1 MSDASMPRP
10 TPLLAILLSLVAA
23 HRPAFRQTRP
33 YQRCVALVLGQVCAL
48 GRHTL
53 TQVLLALG
61 LSQADWSG
69 FYRLLSRPRLDYDQ
83 LARRFLLETLFA
95 VAADTPYV
103 VALDGVQIP
112 RSSQRMV
119 GTSWLKAPRT
129 PPWKPGI
136 HRAQRFVHLAWLP
149 PANALGYSRAIPLRL
164 DPALPATAV
173 RPAAQPAQK
182 EWEVGLAQLRWL
194 RACLDD
200 AGRVGQRVLAVAD
213 SVYGPATMW
222 MALPERVTLLTR
234 CARNRALFALPPATA
249 GPGRP
254 RKYGARAPTPTEWL
268 QVRPGWQHTTLQV
281 RGRAIGL
288 TYRIAGPYLVKP
300 APSQPLYLL
309 VVKGVSRKNGAL
321 RDPTFWLVSAVHDGA
336 GAWVLPVPAT
346 DLLLAAWQRWEVE
359 VTHREAKT
367 GFGVG
372 EAQCWNPVSAL
383 LAVQWQWWSYAVVLL
398 AAYRE
403 WGLDPPPA
411 RRVSRWW
418 LGSRRW
424 TLGHVQEALRQEMWA
439 LGEFRPVWAWTA
451 PNWSEMEAGL
461 TRQTNAVLAARR
473 G

>member
-1 MSDASMPRP
+1 MIRP
-10 TPLLAILLSLVAA
+10 TGLLATLLSLVAA
-23 HRPAFRQTRP
+23 HRPAFRQERP
-33 YQRCVALVLGQVCAL
+33 YQRCLALVLGQVCAL

-69 FYRLLSRPRLDYDQ
+69 FYRLLSRPRLDYDH
-83 LARRFLLETLFA
+83 LVRRFLLETLFA
-95 VAADTPYV
+95 VAAGTPYL

-112 RSSQRMV
+112 RSSQRML

-149 PANALGYSRAIPLRL
+149 PVNARGYSRAIPLRL
-164 DPALPATAV
+164 DPALPAKAV
-173 RPAAQPAQK
+173 RPPEQPAQK

-194 RACLDD
+194 RRCLDD
-200 AGRVGQRVLAVAD
+200 AGRASQRVLAVAD
-213 SVYGPATMW
+213 SVYGPAAMW
-222 MALPERVTLLTR
+222 TALPERVTLLTR
-234 CARNRALFALPPATA
+234 CARNRALFALPPAAA

-254 RKYGARAPTPTEWL
+254 RKYGVRAPTPTEWL
-268 QVRPGWQHTTLQV
+268 HVRPGWQHTTLQV
-281 RGRAIGL
+281 RGRTIRL
-288 TYRIAGPYLVKP
+288 TYRMEGPYLVKP
-300 APSQPLYLL
+300 APTQPLYLL

-321 RDPTFWLVSAVHDGA
+321 RDPTFWLVSAVPDAA
-336 GAWVLPVPAT
+336 GTWTAPYPAAVLLA
-346 DLLLAAWQRWEVE
+346 AAWQRWEVE

-372 EAQCWNPVSAL
+372 EAQCWSRVSAL
-383 LAVQWQWWSYAVVLL
+383 LAVQWQWWTYAVVLL
-398 AAYRE
+398 AAYRV

-424 TLGHVQEALRQEMWA
+424 TLGQVQEALRQELWA
-439 LGEFRPVWAWTA
+439 LGEFTPVWAWTA
-451 PNWSEMEAGL
+451 PNWTEMEAGL